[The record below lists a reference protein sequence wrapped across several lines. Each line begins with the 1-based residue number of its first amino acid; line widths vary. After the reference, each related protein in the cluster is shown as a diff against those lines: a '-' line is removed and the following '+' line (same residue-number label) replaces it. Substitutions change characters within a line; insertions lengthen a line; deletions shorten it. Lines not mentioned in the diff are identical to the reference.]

1 MATRQEIE
9 KAVESKGVETLPP
22 PGYGRGEALRRRQ
35 AKLEKAIDELSE
47 MELIGS
53 LDPTLLE
60 PDPYFLQHQD
70 EMTVPNGDY
79 EHYEYLWVETSHRG
93 QHVDLAKRAG
103 YLPVRKDDPDGAD
116 FMQYSPEGYP
126 LVGSTI
132 LMKMPL
138 EHYIRMRAKYLAE
151 YKKRRGDVFNVD
163 RMMEISERYAQ
174 RTGKPAVKIVEH
186 FSPDQIRNA
195 QARSAFRKQRQQRD
209 SWETID
215 THLKEG
221 TAHLA
226 YGPKEHA
233 HI

>member
-1 MATRQEIE
+1 MATRQEID
-9 KAVESKGVETLPP
+9 KAVESKGTETLPP
-22 PGYGRGEALRRRQ
+22 PGYGRQEAMRRRQ
-35 AKLEKAIDELSE
+35 AKLDKAIDELSE
-47 MELIGS
+47 MDLIGS
-53 LDPTLLE
+53 LDPSLLD
-60 PDPYFLQHQD
+60 PDPYFLHQQD
-70 EMTVPNGDY
+70 EMSVPQGDY

-103 YLPVRKDDPDGAD
+103 YKPVRKDDPDGQD

-138 EHYIRMRAKYLAE
+138 EQYIKMRAKYLAE
-151 YKKRRGDVFNVD
+151 YKRRRGDVFSVD
-163 RMMEISERYAQ
+163 RMMEVSERYAQ
-174 RTGKPAVKIVEH
+174 RTGKPAVKIIEH
-186 FSPDQIRNA
+186 FSPEQIRNA

-226 YGPKEHA
+226 YGKQEHA